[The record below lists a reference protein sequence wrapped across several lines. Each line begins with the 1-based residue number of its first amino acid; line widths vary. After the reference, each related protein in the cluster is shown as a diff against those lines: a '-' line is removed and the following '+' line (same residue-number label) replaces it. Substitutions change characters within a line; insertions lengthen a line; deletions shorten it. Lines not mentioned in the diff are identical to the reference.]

1 MSYDPDA
8 FTPIATIR
16 RLPTRYERAERI
28 RGPVV
33 LRVLRGVLWAAL
45 GLAAVAWATVRP

>member
-16 RLPTRYERAERI
+16 RLPTRYEREARV
-28 RGPVV
+28 PVPAV
-33 LRVLRGVLWAAL
+33 LRVLRGFLWAAL
-45 GLAAVAWATVRP
+45 GIAAVAWATVRP